1 MELRNVEYKGFGKE
15 EEELLGIARDK
26 GKMKSKPKDAENHDE
41 FVERFLLIPQAL
53 KVLFMLNSEH
63 ISPYSEWI
71 GCVRYLL
78 ACQILDLFSF
88 VLVMT
93 HRLSW

>member
-1 MELRNVEYKGFGKE
+1 MD
-15 EEELLGIARDK
+15 RDK
-26 GKMKSKPKDAENHDE
+26 GKMKSMMKDAENQDE

-53 KVLFMLNSEH
+53 KVLCMLNSEH
-63 ISPYSEWI
+63 MAPYSEWI

-78 ACQILDLFSF
+78 SCQILNLFSF